1 MENSGSA
8 KKKNHFLKFLALH
21 RNKFWV
27 VSRENAETGTEKRR
41 EGIWEGNGSVY
52 FPVGM
57 WLKKIASKL

>member
-1 MENSGSA
+1 MMENSGSA

-41 EGIWEGNGSVY
+41 EGI
-52 FPVGM
+52 
-57 WLKKIASKL
+57 